1 MSKSNRKGISSNEKT
16 LRVKQAA
23 VKRPVV
29 KRPYA
34 SPEIVEYGSLEEITL
49 GMSGTLSE
57 GQSGMAQFMA

>member
-34 SPEIVEYGSLEEITL
+34 SPEIVEYGALEELT
-49 GMSGTLSE
+49 
-57 GQSGMAQFMA
+57 QSGGSFLEGESGMGKIMN